1 MATGGLRLE
10 SMTDA
15 ELKSAGLAAGT
26 MALRVKHVGQFGE
39 HATAKKAGFQ
49 VGDILVK
56 VDGRTDLLRE
66 TDLFAY
72 GVSQPK
78 GQKMAVEVLRKGR
91 PVQLQLPVQ

>member
-10 SMTDA
+10 NMTTD
-15 ELKSAGLAAGT
+15 EVKMAGIEPGK

-49 VGDILVK
+49 VNDVLVS
-56 VDGRTDLLRE
+56 VDGRDDLLRE

-72 GVSQPK
+72 GVTKPK
-78 GQKMAVEVLRKGR
+78 GQKMAVQVMRNGKK
-91 PVQLQLPVQ
+91 VSLQLPLQ